1 MRRSAVEKF
10 VWVARIGADPN
21 DDVDLKL
28 QKSLLVLCSFPFVFA
43 GVTWGLLYTFF
54 GEPLA
59 GAIPFSY
66 GVVSLLSII
75 HFGLTRRYRFFRFS
89 QLALILLLP
98 FSLMIALGGFVQG
111 SAVIMWALI
120 CPMGAM
126 LFDEPRHAP
135 RWFLAFVG
143 LVALSGFLQPYL
155 DFSNNLSPEV
165 MIFFF
170 VINLIGVGALIFLM
184 VFYFVGQ
191 KNAFQEKSEALILN
205 ILPKEIAAIL
215 RDEQRTIANYFEGA
229 SVLFADVVGFTSM
242 SATMTPH
249 ELVKLLDEVF
259 SQFDDLTEKY
269 ELEKIKTIGDCY
281 MVASEIPR
289 PRADHAQA
297 LTRMA
302 LEMRD
307 YVSKHEFQGR
317 KLTFRIG
324 LNSGPVVAGV
334 IGRKKFIYDL
344 WGEVVNTASRMESH
358 GREGFVQITRAT
370 YEMIKDEFVC
380 ESRGMIDEKGTGQM
394 ETWFVTE
401 PRGGAA

>member
-1 MRRSAVEKF
+1 MEKF
-10 VWVARIGADPN
+10 AWVARIGADPN
-21 DDVDLKL
+21 DDVDLQL
-28 QKSLLVLCSFPFVFA
+28 RKSLLVLCSFPFVFA
-43 GVTWGLLYTFF
+43 GVAWGLLYTFF
-54 GEPLA
+54 GEPRA

-66 GVVSLLSII
+66 GVVSLLGII

-98 FSLMIALGGFVQG
+98 FLLMIALGGFVQG

-120 CPMGAM
+120 CPLGAM

-143 LVALSGFLQPYL
+143 LVALSGFLRPYL

-170 VINLIGVGALIFLM
+170 VINLIGVGAIIFLM
-184 VFYFVGQ
+184 GFYFVGQ

-215 RDEQRTIANYFEGA
+215 RDEHRTIANYFDGA
-229 SVLFADVVGFTSM
+229 SVLFADVVGFTSL
-242 SATMTPH
+242 SATMTLH

-281 MVASEIPR
+281 MVASGIPR
-289 PRADHAQA
+289 PRADHAHGAGDERLCQQA
-297 LTRMA
+297 
-302 LEMRD
+302 
-307 YVSKHEFQGR
+307 
-317 KLTFRIG
+317 
-324 LNSGPVVAGV
+324 
-334 IGRKKFIYDL
+334 
-344 WGEVVNTASRMESH
+344 
-358 GREGFVQITRAT
+358 
-370 YEMIKDEFVC
+370 
-380 ESRGMIDEKGTGQM
+380 
-394 ETWFVTE
+394 
-401 PRGGAA
+401 